1 MILRSIY
8 LQHFRS
14 YKNTKFDF
22 ADTLTIIVGPNTAG
36 KTNLAEAIHLLATG
50 KSFKTSQD
58 TNMIALGQE
67 VGRVQGLLLEQ
78 PPQII
83 KHPSTSFALE
93 ALKVKVQDDKKEV
106 AASQASLNDTIKEE
120 VVIATAQ
127 ATGGRFSK
135 KFLLN
140 GVGKARSS
148 LFGLLPL
155 VLFRPEELEI
165 IIDGPALRRGFLDE
179 VLEQVDKSYAAA
191 KVSYD
196 RALRQRNALLRNM
209 QETPSTHFVGSA
221 TVRGQFAYWD
231 DLLITNG
238 QILTQKREAFLSFVT
253 HAAHDIFPLQA
264 NYDAST
270 ISRERLDQYKNAEVA
285 AGVTL
290 VGPHRDDFFVYM
302 PIGSEWKDVRHFGSR
317 GQQRLAV
324 LQLKMLQIAYV
335 QQQTGKQPLLVLDDI
350 FSELDSGHIQLV
362 LHKVQGAQVIL
373 TTTHKEFVP
382 AHVLRS
388 AAVIELEKI

>member
-1 MILRSIY
+1 MILRSVY

-22 ADTLTIIVGPNTAG
+22 ADTLTIIIGPNTAG
-36 KTNLAEAIHLLATG
+36 KTNLSEAIHLLATG
-50 KSFKTSQD
+50 KSFKTSKD
-58 TNMIALGQE
+58 TDMIALGQDI
-67 VGRVQGLLLEQ
+67 GRVQGLLLDE
-78 PPQII
+78 I
-83 KHPSTSFALE
+83 A
-93 ALKVKVQDDKKEV
+93 
-106 AASQASLNDTIKEE
+106 NDTMKVE
-120 VVIATAQ
+120 VVIATAA

-140 GVGKARSS
+140 GVGKSRSS

-165 IIDGPALRRGFLDE
+165 IIDGPSLRREFLDE
-179 VLEQVDKSYAAA
+179 VLEQVDKSYAVA

-196 RALRQRNALLRNM
+196 RSLRQRNALLRSM
-209 QETPSTHFVGSA
+209 QESPSTHFVRSGNI
-221 TVRGQFAYWD
+221 REQFAYWD

-238 QILTQKREAFLSFVT
+238 QILTEKRDAFLSFIT
-253 HAAHDIFPLQA
+253 HATHDIFPLQA
-264 NYDAST
+264 HYDVST
-270 ISRERLDQYKNAEVA
+270 ISRERLDQYQDAEVA

-290 VGPHRDDFFVYM
+290 VGPHRDDFFVTM
-302 PIGSEWKDVRHFGSR
+302 PMGSEWMDVRHFGSR

-335 QQQTGKQPLLVLDDI
+335 LQQTGKQPLLVLDDI

-362 LHKVQGAQVIL
+362 LDKVQGAQVIL

-382 AHVLRS
+382 AHVLQD
-388 AAVIELEKI
+388 ATVIELGKI